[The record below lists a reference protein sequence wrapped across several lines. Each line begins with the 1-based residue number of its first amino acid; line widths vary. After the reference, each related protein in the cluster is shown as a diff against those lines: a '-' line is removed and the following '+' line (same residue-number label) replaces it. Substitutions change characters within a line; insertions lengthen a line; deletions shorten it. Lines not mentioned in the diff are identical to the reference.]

1 MRQVISRADQIN
13 DAELL
18 TLKKRLRLASFV
30 LLAFA
35 SILVTRLWFLQILKG
50 ADYFELSENN
60 RTRLHWLNAPRG
72 MIADRQGR
80 PLIANRPYFNV
91 TLVREDAP
99 NPADLL
105 NRLAAILDVDVNELL
120 ERIREG
126 EDYPRYVPILL
137 KQDIDWKTLVAVE
150 NHLYDLPGIR
160 IDVLPSREYFYENLG
175 SHLFGYLGQM
185 NEKERAEHEGEYQRN
200 DQLGK
205 LGLERIYEEQL
216 RGEPGRRYV
225 EVDAQGF
232 EQREVSVQQPMP
244 GSDLKLTI
252 DRDLQDTAE
261 DALSGTAGAAVVMEV
276 GTGRILAIASSPPL
290 ELNKFVGGVSRKNWD
305 AMQRDELKPL
315 TNKATQGQYPPG
327 STYKMVV
334 ALAGLS
340 EGVVNN
346 DTTFFCNG
354 AMRFK
359 DRDYHCWKKHG
370 HGTVSLER
378 ALAESCDVYFYSV
391 GMKVG
396 VDKLAQYA
404 KSLGL
409 GQPTGI
415 NLEHEKGGVVPSS
428 DWKKR
433 RFGQVW
439 HEGETMSISIGQGYD
454 LATPLQ
460 ICQMTSALVNGGI
473 RYRPQVIEA
482 IMDADGN
489 VAKGF
494 EPIVDG
500 HALGNPK
507 SLNLIR
513 AGMVA
518 AVNNPH
524 GTANIVKSSTIL
536 VGAKTGTAQVV
547 KLEQYKHLKEKDIP
561 YKYRDHAWF
570 TCFAPADKPEI
581 AIAVIVEHGLHGA
594 TGAGPVAR
602 RLLKEYFKGI
612 RLTKE
617 KEVDVVEEG
626 VADDVAL

>member
-13 DAELL
+13 EAELL
-18 TLKKRLRLASFV
+18 TLKRRLRIASM
-30 LLAFA
+30 LLVFFA
-35 SILVTRLWFLQILKG
+35 AILVIRLWYLQILNG
-50 ADYFELSENN
+50 NEYFELSENN

-72 MIADRQGR
+72 MISDRQGR

-91 TLVREDAP
+91 TLAREDAP
-99 NPADLL
+99 NPEELL
-105 NRLAAILDVDVNELL
+105 HRLAAILDVDVNTLL
-120 ERIREG
+120 DRIREG

-137 KQDIDWKTLVAVE
+137 KEDIDWKTLVSIE

-160 IDVLPSREYFYENLG
+160 IDVLPSREYLYENLG
-175 SHLFGYLGQM
+175 SHLFGYLGRI
-185 NEKERAEHEGEYQRN
+185 NEKELREGEGGYQRN

-205 LGLERIYEEQL
+205 LGLEKIYEKQL
-216 RGEPGRRYV
+216 RGEPGRRYI

-232 EQREVSVQQPMP
+232 EQREVSVQQPLP

-261 DALSGTAGAAVVMEV
+261 EALDQKAGAAVVMEV
-276 GTGRILAIASSPPL
+276 TTGRILALASSPPL
-290 ELNKFVGGVSRKNWD
+290 ELNKFVGGISTQNWNEMQKNE
-305 AMQRDELKPL
+305 MKPL

-340 EGVVNN
+340 EGVINA

-354 AMRFK
+354 AMQFK
-359 DRDYHCWKKHG
+359 GRDYHCWKKHG

-378 ALAESCDVYFYSV
+378 ALAESCDVFFYSV

-404 KSLGL
+404 KGLGL
-409 GQPTGI
+409 GEPTGI
-415 NLEHEKGGVVPSS
+415 GLENEKGGVVPSVE
-428 DWKKR
+428 WKKR
-433 RFGQVW
+433 RYGQVW

-460 ICQMTSALVNGGI
+460 ICQMTSTLVNGGI
-473 RYRPQVIEA
+473 RYRPQLIEA
-482 IMDADGN
+482 VMDADGK

-500 HALGNPK
+500 HALGNAK
-507 SLNLIR
+507 SLALIR

-518 AVNNPH
+518 AVNTAH
-524 GTANIVKSSTIL
+524 GTATIAKSNSML

-547 KLEQYKHLKEKDIP
+547 KVEQYKHLKEKDIP

-581 AIAVIVEHGLHGA
+581 AITVLVEHGLHGA

-602 RLLKEYFKGI
+602 KLLKEYFKESPD
-612 RLTKE
+612 TKD
-617 KEVDVVEEG
+617 EVLIEDE
-626 VADDVAL
+626 

>member
-1 MRQVISRADQIN
+1 MRQVISKADQIN
-13 DAELL
+13 AAELL
-18 TLKKRLRLASFV
+18 SLKKRLRLASG
-30 LLAFA
+30 LMLALA
-35 SILVTRLWFLQILKG
+35 ATLVIRLWYLQILNG
-50 ADYFELSENN
+50 NEYFKLSENN

-72 MIADRQGR
+72 MIADRKGR

-91 TLVREDAP
+91 TLAREDAP
-99 NPADLL
+99 NPEDLL
-105 NRLAAILDVDVNELL
+105 NRLATILRVDVNELL
-120 ERIREG
+120 DRIREG

-137 KQDIDWKTLVAVE
+137 KEDIDWKTLVAIE

-160 IDVLPSREYFYENLG
+160 IDVLPSREYLYENLG
-175 SHLFGYLGQM
+175 SHLFGYLGRI
-185 NEKERAEHEGEYQRN
+185 NEKELSESGGGYQRN

-205 LGLERIYEEQL
+205 LGLERIYEKQL

-232 EQREVSVQQPMP
+232 EQREVSVQQPLL

-252 DRDLQDTAE
+252 DRDLQDIAE
-261 DALSGTAGAAVVMEV
+261 DALDNKAGAAVVMEV
-276 GTGRILAIASSPPL
+276 ATGRILALASSPPL
-290 ELNKFVGGVSRKNWD
+290 ELNKFIGGISTQNWQE
-305 AMQRDELKPL
+305 MQANELKPL

-340 EGVVNN
+340 EGVINV
-346 DTTFFCNG
+346 DTPFFCNG
-354 AMRFK
+354 ALAFK
-359 DRDYHCWKKHG
+359 GRDYHCWKKHG

-396 VDKLAQYA
+396 VDKLALYA

-409 GQPTGI
+409 GEPTGI
-415 NLEHEKGGVVPSS
+415 ELENEKGGVVPSTE
-428 DWKKR
+428 WKRKR
-433 RFGQVW
+433 LGQPW

-460 ICQMTSALVNGGI
+460 ICQMTSTLVNGGI
-473 RYRPQVIEA
+473 RYRPQLIEA
-482 IMDADGN
+482 VMDADGQI
-489 VAKGF
+489 AKGF

-500 HALGNPK
+500 HALGNAK
-507 SLNLIR
+507 SLPAIR

-518 AVNNPH
+518 AVNAPH
-524 GTANIVKSSTIL
+524 GTASVARSKTIL

-547 KLEQYKHLKEKDIP
+547 KVEQYKHLKEKDIP

-570 TCFAPADKPEI
+570 TCFAPAEKPEI
-581 AIAVIVEHGLHGA
+581 AITVIVEHGLHGA
-594 TGAGPVAR
+594 TGAGPVAKK
-602 RLLKEYFKGI
+602 LLKEYFKDIGEI
-612 RLTKE
+612 KE
-617 KEVDVVEEG
+617 EVLIEDE
-626 VADDVAL
+626 